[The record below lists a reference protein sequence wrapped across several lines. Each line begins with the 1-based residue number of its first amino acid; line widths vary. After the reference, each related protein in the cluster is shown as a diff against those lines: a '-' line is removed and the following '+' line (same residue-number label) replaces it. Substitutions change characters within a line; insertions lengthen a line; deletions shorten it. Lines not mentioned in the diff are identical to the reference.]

1 MTHADIVVT
10 ADAVAPSATE
20 AHPGFGVAIRG
31 DRVLAV
37 GPAAELDAV
46 TGPDTLVEHRAGL
59 LLPGFFDSHN
69 HMLMTGMGMLSPNLG
84 GCTSIADVLG
94 VVRAAAERAAQGQWI
109 VTSPAWH
116 ESSLAEQRMPTAE
129 ELDAAADGRPVFM
142 RRGGHNV
149 VLSTLAFRL
158 LGVDATSGTEPGT
171 TIIRRAD
178 GSATGHIVG
187 TAYVGRLAARLPP
200 VPEARK
206 RQALAHVGEAYAR
219 AGITSLVEPG
229 LAPQDIGLVRRLG
242 EECALRQRVRMMW
255 RIASSD
261 LDIDEALEALAAG
274 DGPARFRSEWTSLFG
289 LKLGADGG
297 VETGFYRDAYAHPDD
312 PGHPHG
318 KPLITPD
325 ALRAICAAAAA
336 TSWHVGVHCVGDAA
350 IDTVLDAFEA
360 ADRVS
365 SLADRR
371 WSLIHMMYPR
381 ADHWPRARRLALTV
395 TAQQPL
401 QFALAAGFRHYL
413 GADRA
418 RDIEPLQAYLAEI
431 ALPVGGGSDSPVA
444 PYEPLQGISSSVT
457 RSTRAA
463 GIVGPEWAISVGAA
477 LRMYTSASAWCAFE
491 EDHAGSIA
499 PGMAA
504 DLTCLSANILDTP
517 DALGDTEVTW
527 TMAGGKVTYSGEGAN
542 Q

>member
-1 MTHADIVVT
+1 MTHADLVVT

-20 AHPGFGVAIRG
+20 AQPGFGVAIRG
-31 DRVLAV
+31 SRVLAV
-37 GPAAELDAV
+37 GPAAGLDAV
-46 TGPDTLVEHRAGL
+46 TGPDTVVEHRPGL

-84 GCTSIADVLG
+84 GCKSIAGVLD
-94 VVRAAAERAAQGQWI
+94 VVRAAAEHAGPGQWI

-129 ELDAAADGRPVFM
+129 ELDAAGDGHPVFM

-158 LGVDATSGTEPGT
+158 LDVDVTGSEPGA

-178 GSATGHIVG
+178 GSPTGHIVG
-187 TAYVGRLAARLPP
+187 TAYVARLAAGLPP

-206 RQALAHVGEAYAR
+206 RQALAHVADAYAR

-229 LAPQDIGLVRRLG
+229 LAPDDIDLFRRLG
-242 EECALRQRVRMMW
+242 EEGVLRQRVRMMW
-255 RIASSD
+255 RIAASD
-261 LDIDEALEALAAG
+261 RDIDGAVRALGEEGGLA
-274 DGPARFRSEWTSLFG
+274 PFRSEWTSLFG

-312 PGHPHG
+312 PAYPHG
-318 KPLITPD
+318 KPLLSPD
-325 ALRAICAAAAA
+325 ALRAICTAAAA
-336 TSWHVGVHCVGDAA
+336 TNWHVGVHCVGDAA

-401 QFALAAGFRHYL
+401 QFALAAGFRQYL

-444 PYEPLQGISSSVT
+444 PYEPLVGISSSVT

-463 GIVGPEWAISVGAA
+463 GVVGPEWAISVGAA
-477 LRMYTSASAWCAFE
+477 LQMYTSASAWCAFE
-491 EDHAGSIA
+491 EDHTGVIA

-504 DLTCLSANILDTP
+504 DLTCLSANILDAP

-527 TMAGGKVTYSGEGAN
+527 TMAGGQVTYASEGAAR
-542 Q
+542 